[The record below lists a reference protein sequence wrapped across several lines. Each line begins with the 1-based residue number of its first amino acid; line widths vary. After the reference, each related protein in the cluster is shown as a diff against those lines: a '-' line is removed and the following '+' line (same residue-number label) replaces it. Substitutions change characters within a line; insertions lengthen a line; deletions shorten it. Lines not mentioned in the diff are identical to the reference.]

1 MQPRKQESSARFG
14 YLDKSAN
21 WQLAHERR
29 NLPREML
36 DPTTGF
42 AAEWHRR
49 LLDRRK
55 QKEKERARQKKQAR
69 KQAKPQRGSEI
80 E

>member
-1 MQPRKQESSARFG
+1 
-14 YLDKSAN
+14 
-21 WQLAHERR
+21 
-29 NLPREML
+29 ML

-42 AAEWHRR
+42 AAAWHRR

-55 QKEKERARQKKQAR
+55 EKERERLAKDKDRKIRETADAQKKKAAR
-69 KQAKPQRGSEI
+69 KNPGTEI

>member
-1 MQPRKQESSARFG
+1 TEIPEAA
-14 YLDKSAN
+14 LDD
-21 WQLAHERR
+21 QLAHERR
-29 NLPREML
+29 NPPKETM

-49 LLDRRK
+49 LLERRK
-55 QKEKERARQKKQAR
+55 QKEKERALQKKKAR
-69 KQAKPQRGSEI
+69 EQTKPQRGSEI